1 MNFDEKIERRG
12 THSDKWDMM
21 ESKYG
26 VSPKD
31 GIPMW
36 VADMDFRPPE
46 CVQKAV
52 ENLSSHGVYGY
63 YGDDTSYREAI
74 QWWMKNRHGWK
85 LNTEWILSLIHI

>member
-1 MNFDEKIERRG
+1 MVMPILTGKKYKAYFMNFDEKIERRG

-36 VADMDFRPPE
+36 VADMDFCTPPE
-46 CVQKAV
+46 VLDAIHQRTQ
-52 ENLSSHGVYGY
+52 HGVFWVH
-63 YGDDTSYREAI
+63 T
-74 QWWMKNRHGWK
+74 
-85 LNTEWILSLIHI
+85 